1 MENRFNGLT
10 KTFHY
15 DSWKKSFMPPIKQI
29 LTKVDALNGAQKRLG
44 HYLQNDS
51 TALLHSNVND
61 LAQAVGVS
69 NSTVVR
75 FAKSLGYKGFPE
87 FKREIQKEMRRKLR
101 AADRME
107 ETFAQLGGG
116 ENILA
121 KLINRDIRLLQETLQ
136 AVSYPDFHKAV
147 ELILGARKVFLIGLN
162 ASMALAYLLHF
173 RLVRVKKDTHWIFLT
188 GGTSLLEQL
197 AFMESADVLIAI
209 DFLQVPREIQTAIQH
224 AKKIGVQTLG
234 ITDFP
239 SSPIAKAAD
248 VCLYAKRGL
257 HTTVNSL
264 TPAFSLVNALAIAV
278 GWAKKSDSIKAL
290 TDLDTLLEERGL

>member
-1 MENRFNGLT
+1 
-10 KTFHY
+10 
-15 DSWKKSFMPPIKQI
+15 MPAIKQI
-29 LTKVDALNGAQKRLG
+29 FAKTDSLNGAQKRLG

-51 TALLHSNVND
+51 SALLVSNVRD

-69 NSTVVR
+69 KSTVVR

-87 FKREIQKEMRRKLR
+87 FKREIQKEMRGKLR
-101 AADRME
+101 AAARME
-107 ETFAQLGGG
+107 ETFAELGDD
-116 ENILA
+116 ENIFA
-121 KLINRDIRLLQETLQ
+121 KLIKRDIQLLQETLQ
-136 AVSYPDFHKAV
+136 AASFPDFHKAV
-147 ELILGARKVFLIGLN
+147 EIIWRAQKVFIIGLN

-173 RLVRVKKDTHWIFLT
+173 RLVRVKKDARWIFLT

-197 AFMESADVLIAI
+197 AFMNPSDVLIAI
-209 DFLQVPREIQTAIQH
+209 DFLQVPREVQAALQH
-224 AKKIGVQTLG
+224 AKKVGVPILG

-239 SSPIAKAAD
+239 SSAIAKAAD

-278 GWAKKSDSIKAL
+278 VWTKKADSIKAL
-290 TDLDTLLEERGL
+290 TDLDRLLEGHRP

>member
-1 MENRFNGLT
+1 
-10 KTFHY
+10 
-15 DSWKKSFMPPIKQI
+15 MPAIRKI
-29 LTKVDALNGAQKRLG
+29 LTRANSLNGAQKRLG
-44 HYLQNDS
+44 HYLQTDS
-51 TALLHSNVND
+51 SALLLSNVSD

-69 NSTVVR
+69 KSTVVR

-87 FKREIQKEMRRKLR
+87 FRKEIQHEMRRKLR

-107 ETFAQLGGG
+107 ETFAELGNDV
-116 ENILA
+116 NIFA
-121 KLINRDIRLLQETLQ
+121 KLIKRDVQLLEETLQ
-136 AVSYPDFHKAV
+136 AASFSDFHKAV
-147 ELILGARKVFLIGLN
+147 EIILCARKVFLIGLN

-173 RLVRVKKDTHWIFLT
+173 RLVRVKKEAHWIFLT

-197 AFMESADVLIAI
+197 AFMDGADVLIAI
-209 DFLQVPREIQTAIQH
+209 DFLQVPREVQTALQH
-224 AKKIGVQTLG
+224 AKKVGASILG

-239 SSPIAKAAD
+239 TSPIARAAD

-278 GWAKKSDSIKAL
+278 SWAKKGDSIKAL
-290 TDLDTLLEERGL
+290 NDLDKLLEGQGP

>member
-1 MENRFNGLT
+1 
-10 KTFHY
+10 
-15 DSWKKSFMPPIKQI
+15 MPAIKQI
-29 LTKVDALNGAQKRLG
+29 FAKTASLNGAQKRLG

-51 TALLHSNVND
+51 SALLLSNVSD

-69 NSTVVR
+69 KSTVVR

-87 FKREIQKEMRRKLR
+87 FKRDIQQEMRRKLR
-101 AADRME
+101 AAARME
-107 ETFAQLGGG
+107 ETFAELGND
-116 ENILA
+116 ENIFA
-121 KLINRDIRLLQETLQ
+121 KLIKRDIDLLQETLQ
-136 AVSYPDFHKAV
+136 AASFPDFHKAV
-147 ELILGARKVFLIGLN
+147 EIIWRARKVFIIGLN

-173 RLVRVKKDTHWIFLT
+173 RLVRVKKDAIWIFLT

-197 AFMESADVLIAI
+197 AFMERRDVLIAI
-209 DFLQVPREIQTAIQH
+209 DFVSVPREVQMALQH
-224 AKKIGVQTLG
+224 AKKVGAAILG

-239 SSPIAKAAD
+239 GSTIAKAAD

-278 GWAKKSDSIKAL
+278 VWTKKADSLKAL
-290 TDLDTLLEERGL
+290 NDLDKLLEGYGP

>member
-1 MENRFNGLT
+1 
-10 KTFHY
+10 
-15 DSWKKSFMPPIKQI
+15 MPPLKQV
-29 LTKVDALNGAQKRLG
+29 LTKVSALNGAQRRLG

-51 TALLHSNVND
+51 TALLDANVNE
-61 LAQAVGVS
+61 LAKAVGVS
-69 NSTVVR
+69 KATVVR

-87 FKREIQKEMRRKLR
+87 FKRDIQREMRRKLR

-107 ETFAQLGGG
+107 ETFAQLRGE

-121 KLINRDIRLLQETLQ
+121 KLINRDIKLLQETVQ
-136 AVSYPDFHKAV
+136 AVSYSDFHKAV
-147 ELILGARKVFLIGLN
+147 ELILCARKVFLIGLN

-173 RLVRVKKDTHWIFLT
+173 RLVRVKKDAHWIFLT

-197 AFMESADVLIAI
+197 SFMQSDDVLIAI
-209 DFLQVPREIQTAIQH
+209 DFLQAPREIQTALQH
-224 AKKIGVQTLG
+224 AKKIGASILG

-239 SSPIAKAAD
+239 SSPIAKSAH

-257 HTTVNSL
+257 HSTVNSL

-278 GWAKKSDSIKAL
+278 GWAKQSDSIKAL
-290 TDLDTLLEERGL
+290 ADLDQLLEQRGP

>member
-1 MENRFNGLT
+1 
-10 KTFHY
+10 
-15 DSWKKSFMPPIKQI
+15 MPAIKQI
-29 LTKVDALNGAQKRLG
+29 LTKVDTLNGAQKRLG

-61 LAQAVGVS
+61 LAQAVGIS
-69 NSTVVR
+69 KSTVVR
-75 FAKSLGYKGFPE
+75 FAKSLGYKGFPQ
-87 FKREIQKEMRRKLR
+87 FKRDIQKEMRRKLR

-107 ETFAQLGGG
+107 ETFAQLRGE

-121 KLINRDIRLLQETLQ
+121 KLINRDIQLLQETVR
-136 AVSYPDFHKAV
+136 AASSADFHKAV
-147 ELILGARKVFLIGLN
+147 ELILRARKVFLIGLN
-162 ASMALAYLLHF
+162 ASMALAYLFHF
-173 RLVRVKKDTHWIFLT
+173 RLVRVKKDAHWIFLT

-197 AFMESADVLIAI
+197 AFMDPADVLVAI
-209 DFLQVPREIQTAIQH
+209 DFLQVPREVLAALQH
-224 AKKIGVQTLG
+224 ARKVGVPILG

-239 SSPIAKAAD
+239 NSPIAEAAN

-290 TDLDTLLEERGL
+290 TDLDTLLEERGP